1 MFRVNSNTNKEK
13 PTKKKLLFISTI
25 ISNNNNEHKS
35 FDTTHPKYPSTN
47 ITTSTPPSLK
57 NSQNPDKAKRE
68 LRNLNKIRNKLK
80 PKIFFKL
87 YRVNVSDKEKE
98 IKKQKA
104 KKEAIIKKKLK
115 FNYKQKQIFSKKG
128 LNKNF
133 VSGRWLIDEHQ
144 RFIDGIIKYGNNWRL
159 VQKYVGTRSGTQT
172 RSHAQK
178 FFEKLRRSK
187 IFKTEKYD
195 FTKNS
200 LKLLHDI
207 MSTLSEEEYEQ
218 TLKKIHLL
226 TYRNDNKLDND
237 NNDNIDINEDKEK
250 NNNLLSDNIK
260 PKENEFNHEEDI
272 VKVKFTNN
280 EFSYIETINDKLYSC
295 NDYLAYNYNNVN
307 NNNNNLNF
315 EIRSRKGSEIFNN
328 KRKVSI
334 CEIKSEE
341 EVIDYTDEYN
351 NLNANLENNEDKTL
365 NNPSN
370 DADYSFS
377 QEMSRKMSLDEK
389 LIASVY

>member
-57 NSQNPDKAKRE
+57 NSQNPDKTKRE

-237 NNDNIDINEDKEK
+237 NIDINGDKEK

-260 PKENEFNHEEDI
+260 PKENDFNHEEDI
-272 VKVKFTNN
+272 EKIKFNNN
-280 EFSYIETINDKLYSC
+280 EFSYIETINDKLYNN
-295 NDYLAYNYNNVN
+295 NDYLAYNYNSVN
-307 NNNNNLNF
+307 NNSNNLNF
-315 EIRSRKGSEIFNN
+315 EIRSRKGSEIFKN

-341 EVIDYTDEYN
+341 EIIDCIDEYN

>member
-237 NNDNIDINEDKEK
+237 NIDINGDKEK

-280 EFSYIETINDKLYSC
+280 EFSYIETINDKLYNN

-315 EIRSRKGSEIFNN
+315 EIRSRKGSEIFKN

-341 EVIDYTDEYN
+341 EIIDCIDEYN

>member
-237 NNDNIDINEDKEK
+237 NIDINGDKEK

-260 PKENEFNHEEDI
+260 PKENDFNHEEDI
-272 VKVKFTNN
+272 EKIKFNNN
-280 EFSYIETINDKLYSC
+280 EFSYIETINDKLYNN
-295 NDYLAYNYNNVN
+295 NDYLAYNYNSVN
-307 NNNNNLNF
+307 NNSNNLNF
-315 EIRSRKGSEIFNN
+315 EIRSRKGSEIFKN

-341 EVIDYTDEYN
+341 EIIDCIDEYN

>member
-13 PTKKKLLFISTI
+13 PTKKKLLFISTS

-237 NNDNIDINEDKEK
+237 NIDINGDKEK

-260 PKENEFNHEEDI
+260 PKENDFNHEEDI
-272 VKVKFTNN
+272 EKIKFNNN
-280 EFSYIETINDKLYSC
+280 EFSYIETINDKLYNN
-295 NDYLAYNYNNVN
+295 NDYLAYNYNSVN
-307 NNNNNLNF
+307 NNSNNLNF
-315 EIRSRKGSEIFNN
+315 EIRSRKGSEIFKN

-341 EVIDYTDEYN
+341 EIIDCIDEYN

>member
-25 ISNNNNEHKS
+25 ISNNNIEHKS

-57 NSQNPDKAKRE
+57 NSQNPEKTKRE
-68 LRNLNKIRNKLK
+68 LRNVNKIRNKLK

-237 NNDNIDINEDKEK
+237 NIDINGDKEK
-250 NNNLLSDNIK
+250 NNNLLSDNLK
-260 PKENEFNHEEDI
+260 PKENDFNHEEDI
-272 VKVKFTNN
+272 EKIKFNNN
-280 EFSYIETINDKLYSC
+280 EFSYIETINDKLYNN
-295 NDYLAYNYNNVN
+295 NDYLAYNYNSVN
-307 NNNNNLNF
+307 NNSNNLNF
-315 EIRSRKGSEIFNN
+315 EIRSRKGSEIFKN

-341 EVIDYTDEYN
+341 EIIDCIDEYN

>member
-57 NSQNPDKAKRE
+57 NSQNPEKTKRE
-68 LRNLNKIRNKLK
+68 LRNVNKIRNKLK

-237 NNDNIDINEDKEK
+237 NIDINGDKEK

-260 PKENEFNHEEDI
+260 PKENDFNHEEDI
-272 VKVKFTNN
+272 EKIKFNNN
-280 EFSYIETINDKLYSC
+280 EFSYIETINDKLYNN
-295 NDYLAYNYNNVN
+295 NDYLAYNYNSVN
-307 NNNNNLNF
+307 NNSNNLNF
-315 EIRSRKGSEIFNN
+315 EIRSRKGSEIFKN

-341 EVIDYTDEYN
+341 EIIDCIDEYN

>member
-1 MFRVNSNTNKEK
+1 MFRVNSDTNKEIS
-13 PTKKKLLFISTI
+13 TKKKLLFISTI
-25 ISNNNNEHKS
+25 ISNNNIEHKS
-35 FDTTHPKYPSTN
+35 FDNTHPKCQSTN
-47 ITTSTPPSLK
+47 VTSTPPSLK
-57 NSQNPDKAKRE
+57 NSQNSENSKRA
-68 LRNLNKIRNKLK
+68 LGNISKINCK
-80 PKIFFKL
+80 PKQRIFFKL
-87 YRVNVSDKEKE
+87 FRVNLPDKDKE
-98 IKKQKA
+98 IKKQKT
-104 KKEAIIKKKLK
+104 KKEIAIKKKLK
-115 FNYKQKQIFSKKG
+115 FNYKQKQMLNKKG
-128 LNKNF
+128 LNKNYIE
-133 VSGRWLIDEHQ
+133 GRWLLDEHQ

-237 NNDNIDINEDKEK
+237 NIDINGDKEK

-260 PKENEFNHEEDI
+260 PKENDFNHEEDI
-272 VKVKFTNN
+272 EKIKFNNN
-280 EFSYIETINDKLYSC
+280 EFSYIETINDKLYNN
-295 NDYLAYNYNNVN
+295 NDYLAYNYNSVN
-307 NNNNNLNF
+307 NNSNNLNF
-315 EIRSRKGSEIFNN
+315 EIRSRKGSEIFKN

-341 EVIDYTDEYN
+341 EIIDCIDEYN

>member
-133 VSGRWLIDEHQ
+133 VSGRWLIDEHL

-237 NNDNIDINEDKEK
+237 NIDINGDKEK

-260 PKENEFNHEEDI
+260 PKENDFNHEEDI
-272 VKVKFTNN
+272 EKIKFNNN
-280 EFSYIETINDKLYSC
+280 EFSYIETINDKLYNN
-295 NDYLAYNYNNVN
+295 NDYLAYNYNSVN
-307 NNNNNLNF
+307 NNSNNLNF
-315 EIRSRKGSEIFNN
+315 EIRSRKGSEIFKN

-341 EVIDYTDEYN
+341 EIIDCIDEYN
-351 NLNANLENNEDKTL
+351 SLNANLENNEDKTL

>member
-57 NSQNPDKAKRE
+57 NSQNPEKTKRE
-68 LRNLNKIRNKLK
+68 LRNVNKIRNKLK
-80 PKIFFKL
+80 QKIFFKL

-237 NNDNIDINEDKEK
+237 NIDINGDKEK

-260 PKENEFNHEEDI
+260 PKENDFNHEEDI
-272 VKVKFTNN
+272 EKIKFNNN
-280 EFSYIETINDKLYSC
+280 EFSYIETINDKLYNN
-295 NDYLAYNYNNVN
+295 NDYLAYNYNSVN
-307 NNNNNLNF
+307 NNSNNLNF
-315 EIRSRKGSEIFNN
+315 EIRSRKGSEIFKN

-341 EVIDYTDEYN
+341 EIIDCIDEYN

>member
-237 NNDNIDINEDKEK
+237 NIDINGDKEK

-260 PKENEFNHEEDI
+260 PKENDFNHEEGI
-272 VKVKFTNN
+272 EKIKFNNN
-280 EFSYIETINDKLYSC
+280 EFSYIETINDKLYNN
-295 NDYLAYNYNNVN
+295 NDYLAYNYNSVN
-307 NNNNNLNF
+307 NNSNNLNF
-315 EIRSRKGSEIFNN
+315 EIRSRKGSEIFKN

-341 EVIDYTDEYN
+341 EIIDCIDEYN

>member
-1 MFRVNSNTNKEK
+1 MFRVNSNTYKEK

-25 ISNNNNEHKS
+25 ISNNNIERKS
-35 FDTTHPKYPSTN
+35 FDTTHPKCPSTN

-57 NSQNPDKAKRE
+57 NSQNPDKTKRE
-68 LRNLNKIRNKLK
+68 LRNINKIKNKLK

-87 YRVNVSDKEKE
+87 YRVNISDKEKE

-115 FNYKQKQIFSKKG
+115 FNYKQKQMFSKKG

-144 RFIDGIIKYGNNWRL
+144 RFIDGILKYGNNWRL

-187 IFKTEKYD
+187 IFKTKKYD

-365 NNPSN
+365 NNQSN
-370 DADYSFS
+370 DDDYSFS
-377 QEMSRKMSLDEK
+377 RENSRKMSLEEK
-389 LIASVY
+389 LIATVY

>member
-57 NSQNPDKAKRE
+57 NSQNPDKTKRE
-68 LRNLNKIRNKLK
+68 LRNVNKIRNKLK

-237 NNDNIDINEDKEK
+237 NIDINGDKEK

-260 PKENEFNHEEDI
+260 PKENDFNHEEDI
-272 VKVKFTNN
+272 EKIKFNNN
-280 EFSYIETINDKLYSC
+280 EFSYIETINDKLYNN
-295 NDYLAYNYNNVN
+295 NDYLAYNYNSVN
-307 NNNNNLNF
+307 NNSNNLNF
-315 EIRSRKGSEIFNN
+315 EIRSRKGSEIFKN

-341 EVIDYTDEYN
+341 EIIDCIDEYN

>member
-1 MFRVNSNTNKEK
+1 MFRVNSNTYKEK

-25 ISNNNNEHKS
+25 ISNNNIERKS

-57 NSQNPDKAKRE
+57 NSQNPDKTKRE
-68 LRNLNKIRNKLK
+68 LRNINKIKNKLK

-87 YRVNVSDKEKE
+87 YRVNISDKEKE

-115 FNYKQKQIFSKKG
+115 FNYKQKQMFSKKG

-144 RFIDGIIKYGNNWRL
+144 RFIDGILNYGNNWRL

-187 IFKTEKYD
+187 IFKTKKYD

-365 NNPSN
+365 NNQPN
-370 DADYSFS
+370 DDDYSFS
-377 QEMSRKMSLDEK
+377 RENSRKMSLEEK
-389 LIASVY
+389 LIATVY

>member
-237 NNDNIDINEDKEK
+237 NIDINGDKEK

-260 PKENEFNHEEDI
+260 PKENDFNHEEDI
-272 VKVKFTNN
+272 EKIKFNNN
-280 EFSYIETINDKLYSC
+280 EFSYIETINDKLYNN
-295 NDYLAYNYNNVN
+295 NDYLAYNYNSVN
-307 NNNNNLNF
+307 NNSNNLNF
-315 EIRSRKGSEIFNN
+315 EIRSRKGSEIFKN

-341 EVIDYTDEYN
+341 EIIDCIDEYN

-377 QEMSRKMSLDEK
+377 QEMPRKMSLDEK